1 MDPGRRCG
9 ACGSQLDQHQRYC
22 LTCGERAGE
31 RSPQLRALLARI
43 ATRTPARAAAGS
55 AGAAAAADGA
65 ASKPRPVAPRLPG
78 PRISALLV
86 AVFVAFGALIGDAV
100 AGDGGTQPAREV
112 RLITPQSPA
121 AGASAST
128 GAPTGSSEAGSSEGG
143 ASEAGSSE
151 AGSEPPEAEPQPSP
165 SPSSGGS
172 SGSGSGASGKT
183 SNPGAGGGSSG
194 SGGSGGGSSHG
205 TAAPARK
212 LTSIKHVF
220 VIVLSDQPYAALFGP
235 ETSGHYLSSTLEHKG
250 ELLISY
256 DAIAHEELPN
266 GIALLS
272 GQGPTAQ
279 TVADC
284 PTYTPL
290 APGSAGPD
298 EQALG
303 SGCVYPASVETL
315 PGELTAKRLQWRA
328 YVQGIDE
335 GAAGPG
341 PCAHPAPGA
350 ADTTLAGG
358 PYATFENPVVYFE
371 SLVQSPACQTS
382 DVGLSQLKGDLASTA
397 KTPSFSYIV
406 PDRCHDAAP
415 SPCAPGAAAGPAA
428 AGPLLEEV
436 VGEILASPSFKKDGL
451 LVVTGDEAPSSGV
464 FEDSSS
470 CCGQPAYPNYT
481 APGLGQGGGQV
492 GALLLSPFIKGGTTN
507 QERYN
512 HFSLLRTIE
521 DIFGVRH
528 LGYAGL
534 PAAKSFPA
542 SLLNG

>member
-9 ACGSQLDQHQRYC
+9 ACGSQLDRDQRYC
-22 LTCGERAGE
+22 LTCGERAGA
-31 RSPQLRALLARI
+31 RSPQLQALLARVG
-43 ATRTPARAAAGS
+43 T
-55 AGAAAAADGA
+55 AGAAGATTAPAAGAGA
-65 ASKPRPVAPRLPG
+65 APTVAAGKPRPAAPALPG

-100 AGDGGTQPAREV
+100 AGDGGPQRAREV
-112 RLITPQSPA
+112 RLITPQGSG
-121 AGASAST
+121 GASAST
-128 GAPTGSSEAGSSEGG
+128 GSPAGAPEAEPSGGGGSEGG
-143 ASEAGSSE
+143 E

-165 SPSSGGS
+165 SSGATS
-172 SGSGSGASGKT
+172 QAGSGSGGEPSSSG
-183 SNPGAGGGSSG
+183 GGGSGG
-194 SGGSGGGSSHG
+194 SGGSGGGSSQKA
-205 TAAPARK
+205 AAPARK
-212 LTSIKHVF
+212 LTSVKHVF

-235 ETSGHYLSSTLEHKG
+235 ETSAHYLSSTLEHKG

-279 TVADC
+279 TAADC
-284 PTYTPL
+284 PTYAPI

-315 PGELTAKRLQWRA
+315 PGELAAKHLQWRA
-328 YVQGIDE
+328 YVQGIGE
-335 GAAGPG
+335 GAAAPG
-341 PCAHPAPGA
+341 ACAHPAPGA

-382 DVGLSQLKGDLASTA
+382 DVGLSQLKGDLSSTA

-406 PDRCHDAAP
+406 PDRCHDASP
-415 SPCAPGAAAGPAA
+415 SPCTPGAAAGPAA
-428 AGPLLEEV
+428 AAPLLEEV
-436 VGEILASPSFKKDGL
+436 VGEILASPAFKKDGL
-451 LVVTGDEAPSSGV
+451 LVVTGDEAPSSGE

-470 CCGQPAYPNYT
+470 CCGQPPYPNYT

-492 GALLLSPFIKGGTTN
+492 GALLLSPFIKGATTN

-534 PAAKSFPA
+534 PATKSFPA

>member
-1 MDPGRRCG
+1 MDEKRRCG
-9 ACGSQLDQHQRYC
+9 ACGSQLDDGQRYC

-31 RSPQLRALLARI
+31 RSPQLSALLARI
-43 ATRTPARAAAGS
+43 PSGPSAPGADAAAPP
-55 AGAAAAADGA
+55 AAAT
-65 ASKPRPVAPRLPG
+65 SKPRPVPPLLPG

-100 AGDGGTQPAREV
+100 AGDGGAQPAREV
-112 RLITPQSPA
+112 RLITPQGPG

-128 GAPTGSSEAGSSEGG
+128 AAPAGSPNGPSEAASSEPGSSET
-143 ASEAGSSE
+143 
-151 AGSEPPEAEPQPSP
+151 GSEPPEAEPQPSP
-165 SPSSGGS
+165 SPP
-172 SGSGSGASGKT
+172 SGASPVTGSPT
-183 SNPGAGGGSSG
+183 SGEASTPPAKGGPKHGSSQG
-194 SGGSGGGSSHG
+194 K
-205 TAAPARK
+205 AAPARK

-235 ETSGHYLSSTLEHKG
+235 ESTAHYLSGTLEHKG

-279 TVADC
+279 TAADC
-284 PTYTPL
+284 PSYSLL

-303 SGCVYPASVETL
+303 SGCVYPGSVETL
-315 PGELTAKRLQWRA
+315 PGELAGKHLRWRA
-328 YVQGIDE
+328 YVQGIGE
-335 GAAGPG
+335 GASAPA

-358 PYATFENPVVYFE
+358 AYATFENPVVYFE

-436 VGEILASPSFKKDGL
+436 VGEILASPAFKKDGL
-451 LVVTGDEAPSSGV
+451 LVVTGDQAPSSGA
-464 FEDSSS
+464 FQDSSS
-470 CCGQPAYPNYT
+470 CCGQPKYPNYA
-481 APGLGQGGGQV
+481 APGFGQGGGQV

-528 LGYAGL
+528 LGYAAL
-534 PAAKSFPA
+534 PAVGSFPA